1 MEVPVAAVMIS
12 RRPRTISGDYFRA
25 HGAMTVSK
33 RPRVVIVGAGFGG
46 LRAVRA
52 LARSPAEVLLID
64 RNNYHTFNPMLY
76 QVAAA
81 ELEPEQIA
89 YPVRSI
95 LRKLPNADFVI
106 AEVKRI
112 DLANQIVETD
122 GTRIPYDF
130 LILATGSITQFLKI
144 PGAAEYAFPL
154 DNLQQAVAL
163 RNQVLGCFEQAVY
176 ELDAERRQRLL
187 TFPIVGGG
195 PTGVEFA
202 GALVELIHGSL
213 RKDYPTLDFREVRVL
228 LLQSGNSLLAGMPKR
243 LQLYTLAHLR
253 KMGVEIY
260 LEARARQVTSEA
272 VHLHDGKVIPTET
285 VVWAVGVHADPQVQ
299 KWGLPTAG
307 KGQLAVL
314 PTLQVPE
321 YPQVY
326 VIGDLASVEKGD
338 GRPLPMVAPAA
349 IQQGLAAAQNIQRQL
364 VGRHPVSFHYSNKGT
379 VTIIGRN
386 AAAAHVGK
394 LTFTGFLAWIL
405 WIGVHLLYLT
415 GFRNRLLVLINW
427 IWDYFFH
434 ARGVRLI
441 LRPRSK
447 GRIFMVQKD

>member
-1 MEVPVAAVMIS
+1 
-12 RRPRTISGDYFRA
+12 
-25 HGAMTVSK
+25 MTVSK
-33 RPRVVIVGAGFGG
+33 RRRVVIVGAGFGG
-46 LRAVRA
+46 LQAVRA
-52 LARSPAEVLLID
+52 LAGSPVEVLLID

-81 ELEPEQIA
+81 ELGPEQIA

-95 LRKLPNADFVI
+95 LPKLPNCDFVM
-106 AEVKRI
+106 AEVKGI
-112 DLANQIVETD
+112 DFAGQVVETD
-122 GTRIPYDF
+122 GSSIPYDF
-130 LILATGSITQFLKI
+130 LILAAGSITQFLKI

-154 DNLQQAVAL
+154 DNLEQAVAL
-163 RNQVLGCFEQAVY
+163 RNQILCCFEQAVY
-176 ELDAERRQRLL
+176 EPDAERRQRLL

-213 RKDYPTLDFREVRVL
+213 RKDYPTLDFRQVRVL
-228 LLQSGNSLLAGMPKR
+228 LLQSGDSLLAGMPKR
-243 LQLYTLAHLR
+243 LQIYTLVHLR
-253 KMGVEIY
+253 KMGVKIS
-260 LEARARQVTSEA
+260 LEARASQVTPEA
-272 VHLHDGKVIPTET
+272 VHLQDGRVIPTAT
-285 VVWAVGVHADPQVQ
+285 VVWAVGVHADPWIQ

-307 KGQLAVL
+307 KGQVAVL

-326 VIGDLASVEKGD
+326 VIGDLASVEKD

-349 IQQGLAAAQNIQRQL
+349 IQQGATAAQNIKQQL
-364 VGRHPVSFHYSNKGT
+364 AGRHPVPFHYWHKGT
-379 VTIIGRN
+379 IAIIGRN

-405 WIGVHLLYLT
+405 WLGVHLVYLP
-415 GFRNRLLVLINW
+415 GFRNRLIVLIHW
-427 IWDYFFH
+427 IWDYLFH

-441 LRPRSK
+441 LRPGSK
-447 GRIFMVQKD
+447 GRIFVVRQD

>member
-1 MEVPVAAVMIS
+1 MKVPVAAVMIS
-12 RRPRTISGDYFRA
+12 LRPRTISGDYFRA
-25 HGAMTVSK
+25 HEAMTGSK

-52 LARSPAEVLLID
+52 LARSRASVLLID

-95 LRKLPNADFVI
+95 LRKLPNADFMM

-112 DLANQIVETD
+112 DLANQVVETD

-163 RNQVLGCFEQAVY
+163 RNQILGCFEQAVY
-176 ELDAERRQRLL
+176 EPDASRRQRLL
-187 TFPIVGGG
+187 TFAIVGGG

-228 LLQSGNSLLAGMPKR
+228 LLQSGDCLLAGMPKR

-253 KMGVEIY
+253 KLGVEIY
-260 LEARARQVTSEA
+260 LEARSRQVTPEA
-272 VHLHDGKVIPTET
+272 VHLHDGRVIPTET
-285 VVWAVGVHADPQVQ
+285 VVWAVGVQADPLQ

-307 KGQLAVL
+307 KGKVAVL

-326 VIGDLASVEKGD
+326 AIGDLASVEKGD
-338 GRPLPMVAPAA
+338 GRPLPMVASAA

-364 VGRHPVSFHYSNKGT
+364 VGRATVPFHYLDKGT
-379 VTIIGRN
+379 VAIIGRN
-386 AAAAHVGK
+386 AAAASVGK
-394 LTFTGFLAWIL
+394 LTFTGFPAWIL

-427 IWDYFFH
+427 IGDYFFH